1 MDTLALHRPF
11 RTLYCM
17 LPALSRP
24 LVKHYSC
31 ETLQRTEANTWK
43 WWHAGCIA
51 STPVARSPL
60 VNFSS
65 CKCFSNIQEKSE
77 YIRLLE
83 TLGVGHLSRSS
94 SWAVVGHRV
103 EIGCGRL
110 SEFWT
115 FTCPSFGSL
124 ASHCRVPSLRQNRKP
139 ALTIGHW
146 SESYPLPGTTMQ
158 RQLWLSF
165 LGTRVIPQQPANLQ

>member
-24 LVKHYSC
+24 LAKHYSC

-65 CKCFSNIQEKSE
+65 FKCISNIQEKSE

-110 SEFWT
+110 SFHLSL
-115 FTCPSFGSL
+115 FRLLSQSLPSSEL
-124 ASHCRVPSLRQNRKP
+124 APNRIIP
-139 ALTIGHW
+139 ATRH
-146 SESYPLPGTTMQ
+146 YHAATT
-158 RQLWLSF
+158 L
-165 LGTRVIPQQPANLQ
+165 VIIPWN